1 MPPNKYFGNLSAG
14 WYRLEDLVFFF
25 FFFFKDFQLMTSTF
39 DDSFL
44 SLDQDINQ
52 FFYVGGD

>member
-25 FFFFKDFQLMTSTF
+25 FREFQLMTSTF

>member
-14 WYRLEDLVFFF
+14 WYGLEDLVFFF
-25 FFFFKDFQLMTSTF
+25 FFFKEFQLMTSVF
-39 DDSFL
+39 YDSFL

-52 FFYVGGD
+52 FFDVGGD